1 MRKKLLML
9 IGAAAMVI
17 FAGGCGKREVIDL
30 NKYVQVEYEG
40 FDSIGTAV
48 ASFDTKALKRDVMNN
63 LELTKAGVKSYD
75 FLVEEA
81 EENGFSSDTPE
92 LLVSCL
98 DGGLDKADNLS
109 NGDTITYKWDID
121 EEKIENLFKCNIVF
135 SDIEFEV
142 ESLEEV
148 KTVDLFE
155 KIDLAFSGTSPKVNV
170 NTKGSCGYRGINFD
184 IVPDN
189 TYGLKN
195 GDTIKLVVSG
205 DASEVE
211 SYLLE
216 KYHVRPESLEKEYTV
231 EGLSSYVMSIS
242 ELSKETM
249 DKMKEV
255 AEGKIDSYAA
265 PWENKNNIRLL
276 GKEFIGTYVR
286 TAKEGKGGDANTI
299 TLVYRCDIA
308 LHFKNQ
314 HSEGYFERIVSFY
327 YPVTFKNVTIL
338 PDGTE
343 SVNLQDYDISTN
355 GFRVQEETDKSV
367 WRNENAFDF
376 TGYEDLDSLF
386 NKFITEKLEQYDY
399 EDNVKDTEI
408 PEYPNAFDWVEAEE
422 E

>member
-17 FAGGCGKREVIDL
+17 FASGCGKREVIDL

-40 FDSIGTAV
+40 YDSIGTAV

-75 FLVEEA
+75 FLVEQA

-98 DGGLDKADNLS
+98 DGGFDKADNLS

-121 EEKIENLFKCNIVF
+121 EERIENLFKCNIVF

-142 ESLEEV
+142 ESLKEV
-148 KTVDLFE
+148 KTVDLFDD
-155 KIDLAFSGTSPKVNV
+155 INLVFSGTSPQVYVK
-170 NTKGSCGYRGINFD
+170 TKGSSGYRDVYFD
-184 IVPDN
+184 MVPDN

-195 GDTIKLVVSG
+195 GDTVKLVVSG

-242 ELSKETM
+242 ELSQETL
-249 DKMKEV
+249 DKMKKVTEDEI
-255 AEGKIDSYAA
+255 ASYVA
-265 PWENKNNIRLL
+265 PWESGDKRRLL
-276 GKEFIGTYVR
+276 GYEFIGTYVR
-286 TAKEGKGGDANTI
+286 TLKEGKGGDGNTI
-299 TLVYRCDIA
+299 TLVYRCDSA
-308 LHFKNQ
+308 LRFKNK
-314 HSEGYFERIVSFY
+314 HSDGYFEDIVPFY
-327 YPVTFKNVTIL
+327 FPVTFKNVTIL

-343 SVNLQDYDISTN
+343 SVNYTDHDISYAKFSVHESTN
-355 GFRVQEETDKSV
+355 DLWG
-367 WRNENAFDF
+367 NENAFDYK
-376 TGYEDLDSLF
+376 GYENLDSLF

-399 EDNVKDTEI
+399 EDNVQDTEI
-408 PEYPNAFDWVEAEE
+408 PEYPNAFDWVEAGEE
-422 E
+422 

>member
-17 FAGGCGKREVIDL
+17 FASGCGKREVIDL

-40 FDSIGTAV
+40 YDSIGTAV

-75 FLVEEA
+75 FLVEQA

-98 DGGLDKADNLS
+98 DGGFDKADNLS

-121 EEKIENLFKCNIVF
+121 EERIENLFKCNIVF

-142 ESLEEV
+142 ESLKEV
-148 KTVDLFE
+148 KTVDLFDD
-155 KIDLAFSGTSPKVNV
+155 INLVFSGTSPQVYVK
-170 NTKGSCGYRGINFD
+170 TKGSSGYRDVYFD
-184 IVPDN
+184 MVPDN

-195 GDTIKLVVSG
+195 GDTVKLVVSG

-211 SYLLE
+211 SYMLE

-242 ELSKETM
+242 ELSQETL
-249 DKMKEV
+249 DKMKKVTEDEI
-255 AEGKIDSYAA
+255 ASYVA
-265 PWENKNNIRLL
+265 PWESGDKRRLL
-276 GKEFIGTYVR
+276 GYEFIGTYVR
-286 TAKEGKGGDANTI
+286 TLKEGKGGDGNTI
-299 TLVYRCDIA
+299 TLVYRCDSA
-308 LHFKNQ
+308 LRFKNK
-314 HSEGYFERIVSFY
+314 HSDGYFEDIVPFY
-327 YPVTFKNVTIL
+327 FPVTFKNVTIL

-343 SVNLQDYDISTN
+343 SVNYTDHDISYAKFSVHESTN
-355 GFRVQEETDKSV
+355 DLWG
-367 WRNENAFDF
+367 NENAFDYK
-376 TGYEDLDSLF
+376 GYENLDSLF

-399 EDNVKDTEI
+399 EDNVQDTEI
-408 PEYPNAFDWVEAEE
+408 PEYPNAFDWVEAGEE
-422 E
+422 

>member
-40 FDSIGTAV
+40 VDSIGTAV

-92 LLVSCL
+92 LLVSYL
-98 DGGLDKADNLS
+98 DGSFDKADNLS
-109 NGDTITYKWDID
+109 NGDTITYKWNID

-142 ESLEEV
+142 ESLKEV

-155 KIDLAFSGTSPKVNV
+155 KIDLAFSGISPKVKV
-170 NTKGSCGYRGINFD
+170 NTKGSCDYRGVHFD

-195 GDTIKLVVSG
+195 GDTVKLVVSG

-216 KYHVRPESLEKEYTV
+216 EYQVRPESLEKEYTI
-231 EGLSSYVMSIS
+231 EGLSSYMMSAS

-255 AEGKIDSYAA
+255 TEDEIASYVA
-265 PWENKNNIRLL
+265 PWESGDKRRLL
-276 GKEFIGTYVR
+276 GYEFIGTYVR
-286 TAKEGKGGDANTI
+286 TLKEGKGGDDNTI
-299 TLVYRCDIA
+299 TLVYRCDSA
-308 LHFKNQ
+308 LRFKNK
-314 HSEGYFERIVSFY
+314 HSDGYFEDIVPFY
-327 YPVTFKNVTIL
+327 FPVTFKNVTIL

-343 SVNLQDYDISTN
+343 SVNYSDHDVSYAKFSVNESTN
-355 GFRVQEETDKSV
+355 DLWGNV
-367 WRNENAFDF
+367 NAFDYK
-376 TGYEDLDSLF
+376 GYENLDSLF

-408 PEYPNAFDWVEAEE
+408 PEYPNAFDWVETE
-422 E
+422 

>member
-40 FDSIGTAV
+40 VDSIGTAV

-98 DGGLDKADNLS
+98 DGSFDKADNLS
-109 NGDTITYKWDID
+109 NGDTITYKWNID

-142 ESLEEV
+142 ESLKEV

-155 KIDLAFSGTSPKVNV
+155 KIDLAFSGISPKVKV
-170 NTKGSCGYRGINFD
+170 NTKGSCDYRGVHFD

-189 TYGLKN
+189 AYGLKN
-195 GDTIKLVVSG
+195 GDTVKLVVSG

-216 KYHVRPESLEKEYTV
+216 EYQVRPESLEKEYTI
-231 EGLSSYVMSIS
+231 EGLSSYMMSAS

-255 AEGKIDSYAA
+255 TEDEIASYVA
-265 PWENKNNIRLL
+265 PWESGDKRRLL
-276 GKEFIGTYVR
+276 GYEFIGTYVR
-286 TAKEGKGGDANTI
+286 TLKEGKGGDDNTI
-299 TLVYRCDIA
+299 TLVYRCDSA
-308 LHFKNQ
+308 LRFKNK
-314 HSEGYFERIVSFY
+314 HSDGYFEDIVPFY
-327 YPVTFKNVTIL
+327 FPVTFKNVTIL

-343 SVNLQDYDISTN
+343 SVNYSDHDVSYAKFSVNESTN
-355 GFRVQEETDKSV
+355 DLWGNV
-367 WRNENAFDF
+367 NAFDYK
-376 TGYEDLDSLF
+376 GYENLDSLF

-408 PEYPNAFDWVEAEE
+408 PEYPNAFDWVETEE
-422 E
+422 